1 MVCMRTGRPS
11 KAGAAKLDTAPA
23 KVSEAPATTAGRA
36 TGNTIPSR
44 MRLRLA
50 PAICAASTRSELTVA
65 SAAAMTVKA
74 SE

>member
-11 KAGAAKLDTAPA
+11 SAGAAKLETAPA
-23 KVSEAPATTAGRA
+23 KVSEAPATTAGSA
-36 TGNTIPSR
+36 TGSTMPNR
-44 MRLRLA
+44 MLRRLA

-65 SAAAMTVKA
+65 SAAAITVKA